1 MDLRELASAGPF
13 FALRTDDGPGDAGE
27 YLSLAGRTEEAVRR
41 RVETVAERLGTT
53 DRRVA
58 ASIAYQ
64 GIAGRLLSVALG
76 SAVLTGSVPDLADE
90 RLLWHPAHTAPDD
103 LWLPAP
109 AALPPAADLAG
120 LLRDHVLRGPLTA
133 LHGATRAVVPVS
145 GRLLWGNAAS
155 SLAGSLR
162 VLHGWCRERRRPEE
176 AARALA
182 LTRALL
188 DAPPLSGTGT
198 LTAPAPGG
206 PAFARTTCCLYYR
219 VLPGG
224 MCGDCVLRH
233 APRAR

>member
-1 MDLRELASAGPF
+1 MNLHELTSVGPF
-13 FALRTDDGPGDAGE
+13 FALRADDSPGGATG
-27 YLSLAGRTEEAVRR
+27 YLSLADRTEEAVRL
-41 RVETVAERLGTT
+41 RVTTVAERLGTA

-64 GIAGRLLSVALG
+64 GIAGRLLSIALG
-76 SAVLTGSVPDLADE
+76 SAVLTGRVPDLADG
-90 RLLWHPAHTAPDD
+90 RLAWHPGRTAPDD

-109 AALPPAADLAG
+109 VALPPSGDLAAQI
-120 LLRDHVLRGPLTA
+120 REHVLHGPLA
-133 LHGATRAVVPVS
+133 VLHRTTRAVVPVS

-162 VLHGWCRERRRPEE
+162 VLHGWCGERRRPEE